1 MSITIDLPPAVMQE
15 ATAFAESRNT
25 TLEQFVIDSIDAE
38 MKRRR
43 EAAEWMAR
51 LDALAEKTGAR
62 LTGEPYKFNRA
73 DAYPEGKY

>member
-51 LDALAEKTGAR
+51 LDALAAKTGAR

>member
-25 TLEQFVIDSIDAE
+25 TLEQFVIESIDAE
-38 MKRRR
+38 MNRRR

-51 LDALAEKTGAR
+51 LDALVEKTGAR